1 MLFPFLEI
9 IFKTGDK
16 IIEKPVLTLSS
27 SSILN
32 YLKFQI
38 QNLVDSQGPL
48 NALLSVCIFI
58 VLAILFKNMFL
69 YLSYYVLTPLRNGF
83 SMKLKED
90 VFTKILNLPI
100 GYFTQQR
107 KGDLM
112 SRLTNDMAEIEAAV
126 ACTLEGFIKEP
137 LTILFYLGIL
147 FFISFKLSLIL
158 LILLPIS
165 GFIIGR
171 VSKSLKKQSNVI
183 AQQFAEGL
191 SVIEETL
198 TGLRVIK
205 AFTAEDTVFNKFKQ
219 SNWQLFV
226 ARNKITRKKDIASPL
241 SELLGVTTLA
251 IILWIGGSLVL
262 EGKGLGLNGSAFIT
276 YIAIFSQI
284 INPSKTLST
293 AFYAMQKGTAA
304 MHRVEEI
311 LLAENTIKQTQNPVI
326 FNQFSE
332 SIVLKNVYFS
342 YNDTAVLHNINLT
355 IPKGKKIAIVG
366 SSGSGKSTMVDLIPR
381 FHDVVSGEI
390 LIDGVN
396 IKEYNLHSLRQQM
409 SIVTQEPILFNDT
422 IANNICL
429 GNLEKEFT
437 KVEAAAKAANAFT
450 FISKKEKGFDENI
463 GDRGN
468 KLSGGEKQR
477 LTIARA
483 IYKNAPIL
491 ILDEA
496 TSSLDTE
503 SERLVQE
510 AIDAMMQN
518 RTSIIIAHRLSTIR
532 HADEIIVLNKGEIA
546 EQGTHQQLIALNGI
560 YKRLVDLQE
569 VK

>member
-58 VLAILFKNMFL
+58 VLAILFKNVFL

-147 FFISFKLSLIL
+147 FFISFKLSLML

-342 YNDTAVLHNINLT
+342 YNDTVVLHNINLT